1 VEEETVEDEDK
12 WYDHGDWGEKR
23 KGSRTRRRT
32 RTSTIGECGG
42 EEPLEGEAASC
53 IFSS

>member
-1 VEEETVEDEDK
+1 MRTSGTITGMGRETERVEYENEDE
-12 WYDHGDWGEKR
+12 HDWA
-23 KGSRTRRRT
+23 
-32 RTSTIGECGG
+32 CGG